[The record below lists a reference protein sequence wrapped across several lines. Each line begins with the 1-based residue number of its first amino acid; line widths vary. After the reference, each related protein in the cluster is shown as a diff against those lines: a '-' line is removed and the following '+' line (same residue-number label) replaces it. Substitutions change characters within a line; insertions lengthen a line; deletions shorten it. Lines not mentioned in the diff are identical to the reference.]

1 MSGYIDTYKWD
12 LSPTVQA
19 LKSRMEDR
27 KNQRENDLSIFNS
40 VAKLMGNVAD
50 SAYKSMEQNK
60 AEIDQLMAA
69 DDGIS
74 EEELLARYPE
84 QEAYITS
91 LFKKAHEEEEANEHR
106 RWAQEEMSGYMPLRQ
121 SLTTEDYSLRPAFS
135 SRGLLGGSND

>member
-12 LSPTVQA
+12 LSPAVQA

-74 EEELLARYPE
+74 EEELLARYPQ

-91 LFKKAHEEEEANEHR
+91 LFKKDQEEEEANEHR
-106 RWAQEEMSGYMPLRQ
+106 RWAQEENGFAKPWLV
-121 SLTTEDYSLRPAFS
+121 T
-135 SRGLLGGSND
+135 RGLLVGGSND